1 MMFALRQMMS
11 LMLMMTASPYDVAS
25 LMFLANIAS
34 LREQRA
40 TSYLRSKCIISP
52 KAMHHLILPLHRFY
66 AIIH

>member
-52 KAMHHLILPLHRFY
+52 KAMLH
-66 AIIH
+66 